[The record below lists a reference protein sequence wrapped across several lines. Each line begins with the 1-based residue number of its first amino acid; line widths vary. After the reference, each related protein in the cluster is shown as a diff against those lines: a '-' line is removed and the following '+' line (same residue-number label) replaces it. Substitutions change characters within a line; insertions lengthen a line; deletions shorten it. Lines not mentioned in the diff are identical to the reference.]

1 MAHARRSGGKVENF
15 LPKRLV
21 DIAYQSPPPYVE
33 GNAVSKKQEHH
44 MRFLKTVT
52 LSAAFAVA
60 ATAAMADKLPLGS
73 ISSYLNKM
81 TTAQGEFTQINSDG
95 TISTGTIYIKR
106 PGRVRFEYNAP
117 ETGLVIAGSNTVVI
131 YDTKSNQPPETYPLS
146 RTPLS
151 IILARNVNLTQAKM
165 VTGHAYDG
173 TATTVTAQDPENPQY
188 GNIQMKFTGP
198 NPELRQWIINDGN
211 GSQTTV
217 VLGELKQ
224 GGSLPNK
231 LFDVGSPGT
240 ANR

>member
-1 MAHARRSGGKVENF
+1 
-15 LPKRLV
+15 
-21 DIAYQSPPPYVE
+21 
-33 GNAVSKKQEHH
+33 
-44 MRFLKTVT
+44 MRFLKTIT
-52 LSAAFAVA
+52 LGAVFAL
-60 ATAAMADKLPLGS
+60 TASVAMADKLPLRS
-73 ISSYLNKM
+73 ISSYLNAM
-81 TTAQGEFTQINSDG
+81 TTAKGEFTQINGDG

-117 ETGLVIAGSNTVVI
+117 DTGLVIAGSNTVVI
-131 YDTKSNQPPETYPLS
+131 YDTKSNQPPETYPLA

-198 NPELRQWIINDGN
+198 TPELRQWIINDGN

-217 VLGELKQ
+217 ILGELQK

-231 LFDVGSPGT
+231 LFDVGNP
-240 ANR
+240 ARNDR